1 MAFIEDAAGVVAVK
15 TPLAEFSLTDL
26 LSCEVRSIKDSEVQV
41 ILNHKI
47 YIIQLEAVSPD
58 LLHYHLRMGHERIGA
73 QMIRHIDRLVDQ
85 MGLSQTLHSWV
96 EDLKAPM
103 PGLVKKI
110 LVEEHEEVQTGQ
122 NLLLLEA
129 MKMEN
134 IIKSPQ
140 TGKIKRIAVTQHQT
154 VDKGQLLITFE
165 L

>member
-1 MAFIEDAAGVVAVK
+1 MAFIEDFTGVVSIK
-15 TPLAEFSLTDL
+15 TSQAEFSLADL
-26 LSCEVRSIKDSEVQV
+26 LSCEVRYINDSKVQV

-47 YIIQLEAVSPD
+47 YLIHLEEVSPD
-58 LLHYHLRMGHERIGA
+58 LLHYRLRLGHERIGA
-73 QMIRHIDRLVDQ
+73 DLIRNIDRLVQ
-85 MGLSQTLHSWV
+85 NMGLSQSLASWV

-110 LVEEHEEVQTGQ
+110 LVGEQEHVQAGQ

-140 TGKIKRIAVTQHQT
+140 SGKIKRIAVQERQT

-165 L
+165 